1 MAIDT
6 IGTNAI
12 ANNSVTAA
20 KIPAGAVDA
29 DITTLPD
36 DSVTTAKIASTAV
49 TDAKLAND
57 AVTSAKIAANA
68 LTAEHINAGLPLGR
82 RNFIING
89 NGYINQRFGVN
100 PGNANSSNTSINTY
114 AMDRWRSFGGPGGLS
129 IHTRVDGGAGEGNG
143 HYMRFQRANGDSNTS
158 PMGFANGI
166 ETRDSKH
173 LAGKTVSLSFRARK
187 GSGYSPTSSILQ
199 SAVIGGTGTDQNI
212 VGMTGQ
218 TAYGTTNHTLTT
230 SFQTF
235 KVEGIAIPT
244 DRTQLT
250 VIFQHTP
257 TGTAGGSD
265 YYDIREVQLE
275 IGSHATPFEYK
286 PIVQEL
292 NDCYRYY
299 YTSIDWENTQYVG
312 GGGYTGKKAFG
323 NNGWQNTWNW
333 EFPTHMRS
341 TPTAQA
347 RNTTTGTAGQARADT
362 GGNLSVGVTGS
373 NRKIYSTFVSNTGG
387 FSNAYHYINVDAEI
401 TNS

>member
-1 MAIDT
+1 MAIR
-6 IGTNAI
+6 
-12 ANNSVTAA
+12 
-20 KIPAGAVDA
+20 KIVSRSISDGAVALA
-29 DITTLPD
+29 D
-36 DSVTTAKIASTAV
+36 V
-49 TDAKLAND
+49 AND

-173 LAGKTVSLSFRARK
+173 LAGKTLSLSFRARK

-212 VGMTGQ
+212 VGMSGQ
-218 TAYGTTNHTLTT
+218 TSYGVTNHTLTT

-235 KVEGIAIPT
+235 KVEGISIPT
-244 DRTQLT
+244 DRTQIT

-275 IGSHATPFEYK
+275 IGSHATPFEYR

-292 NDCYRYY
+292 NECYRYY
-299 YTSIDWENTQYVG
+299 YSTLDWENGHYVG
-312 GGGYTGKKAFG
+312 QGSMVGKKAFG

-341 TPTAQA
+341 TPSATA
-347 RNTTTGTAGQARADT
+347 RNTHSGAANQARADN
-362 GGNLSVGVTGS
+362 GGNLTVGVTGS
-373 NRKIYSTFVSNTGG
+373 NRKIFATFVTNNG